1 MKKRILV
8 VGSLNMDMVI
18 EMKSMPLIGETVL
31 GDTLKYVPG
40 GKGGNQAYAV
50 GSLGGEA
57 SLLGCVGADAFGSRL
72 VENIRACKVDVS
84 AVDVDEEEPT
94 GTAVIYVD
102 EEGNNSI
109 VVAPG
114 ANSSCNVELLQK
126 KDELFQMND
135 FMLFQ
140 MEIPLEAVFYGIRKA
155 KEYEKTVILNPA
167 PAPEDT
173 PDDIWERIDYLTPNE
188 TEVLKL
194 CGEPGTSMEHIK
206 KSAKRILAKGVKNVI
221 VTLGDKGVFFV
232 NNNEE
237 HLFEARKVDA
247 IDTTA
252 AGDCFNG
259 AFAVGLSKGMT
270 VCEAIGF
277 ANVASSVAVQ
287 RKGAQSSIPK
297 WEEVESV
304 WKESFLT
311 QTSGQM
317 SMM

>member
-18 EMKSMPLIGETVL
+18 EMKNMPLIGETVL

-50 GSLGGEA
+50 GSLGGEG
-57 SLLGCVGADAFGSRL
+57 SILGCVGADAFGSRL
-72 VENIRACKVDVS
+72 VENIKACRVDVS
-84 AVDVDEEEPT
+84 AIHLDEKEPT

-102 EEGNNSI
+102 ERGNNSI

-114 ANSSCNVELLQK
+114 ANSSCDVELLK
-126 KDELFQMND
+126 ERDELFRAND

-140 MEIPLEAVFYGIRKA
+140 MEIPAEAVFYGIRRA
-155 KEYEKTVILNPA
+155 KEYGKTVILNPA
-167 PAPEDT
+167 PAPDHI
-173 PDDIWERIDYLTPNE
+173 PDDIWEKIDYLTPNE

-194 CGEPGTSMEHIK
+194 CGETGSSVEHIK
-206 KSAKRILAKGVKNVI
+206 RSARYVLEKGVKNVV
-221 VTLGDKGVFFV
+221 VTLGDKGVLFV
-232 NNNEE
+232 NNNQEQ
-237 HLFEARKVDA
+237 LFEARKVDA

-270 VCEAIGF
+270 VYEAIEL
-277 ANVASSVAVQ
+277 ANLASSMAVQ

-297 WEEVESV
+297 WEEVENI

-311 QTSGQM
+311 QTSGRM

>member
-1 MKKRILV
+1 M
-8 VGSLNMDMVI
+8 
-18 EMKSMPLIGETVL
+18 
-31 GDTLKYVPG
+31 
-40 GKGGNQAYAV
+40 
-50 GSLGGEA
+50 
-57 SLLGCVGADAFGSRL
+57 
-72 VENIRACKVDVS
+72 
-84 AVDVDEEEPT
+84 DVDEEEPT

-167 PAPEDT
+167 PAPEDI